1 MKTND
6 QGVDLKEYSFR
17 LARGET
23 QALALAQKLTEDHG
37 EPYVPY
43 KLSKSAQAYR
53 MGYRFICAAK
63 SQRAQFE
70 SEGSKMLVK
79 HKPPVIV
86 LPGDEPEQGGN

>member
-1 MKTND
+1 MKAND
-6 QGVDLKEYSFR
+6 PDLDFKQYFMR
-17 LARGET
+17 LSRG
-23 QALALAQKLTEDHG
+23 QVSALELAQKLTDEHG

-43 KLSKSAQAYR
+43 QLSKSTDAYR

-70 SEGSKMLVK
+70 AEGSKMLVK

-86 LPGDEPEQGGN
+86 LPGDESGQGLA